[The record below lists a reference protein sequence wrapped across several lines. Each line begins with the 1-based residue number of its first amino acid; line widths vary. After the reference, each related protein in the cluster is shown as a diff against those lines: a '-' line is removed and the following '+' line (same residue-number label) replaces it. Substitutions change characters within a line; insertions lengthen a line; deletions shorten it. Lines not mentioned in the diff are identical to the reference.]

1 MVKVPMLVDE
11 DAVHLETEE
20 RGFVNGNHV
29 RAQKS
34 EGLSMGTMSALL
46 LGEEDDEGL
55 SYIFDVRVGL
65 PQNT

>member
-1 MVKVPMLVDE
+1 MGVPKHGADFDVRDGCRR
-11 DAVHLETEE
+11 TTSR
-20 RGFVNGNHV
+20 RGCRTSRFSRVAKCQRIN
-29 RAQKS
+29 S
-34 EGLSMGTMSALL
+34 I